1 MYMKEHK
8 TQWTQKQL
16 ETIELRQ
23 KNILVSAAAG
33 SGKTAVLIE
42 RIKQLILTDRVSV
55 DRLLVVTFTKA
66 AASEMKEKLVCALN
80 QSIRENPNEGDFL
93 RMQLDLI
100 PSSNISTFHSFSL
113 EVIRRYFHLIDLDPG
128 FKVCDEAE
136 AKIMKADGI
145 DQVFEAFFE
154 DCNPDFLE
162 YISCY
167 SSSKNEN
174 LLKKN
179 LIDLYDKIRSI
190 PDSIAWLEESV
201 EQLAQTPEEF
211 VHSDLIKFITSHVGD
226 KLEAAQRLMENAFD
240 LLDSHDIKKAATIC
254 RIDIE
259 AIEDMRRS
267 ITRGALEETR
277 QLLASFKPG
286 TISASKDQKE
296 DYSLIKE
303 HVKGFRDRAKDI
315 IRKDI
320 QSNFFSLSMSENIL
334 DINKTYDKGKELLH
348 ILEAFHQTYSR
359 IKREKSL
366 LDFSDIEHFAI
377 EILRNQEAAQEYKEK
392 FQYIFIDEYQDSNLL
407 QETIIDTIKR
417 HDNVFM
423 VGDIKQSI
431 YKFRLAEPEIFQKK
445 YALYK
450 DPADLNST
458 KIDLNRNFRSKENI
472 IQAVNGIFA
481 NLMEYDGDAAL
492 YRGIPDIQFADK
504 PVELVIVDGTGGGLS
519 EDLEYNDDNIEE
531 MKAIE
536 LEAMV
541 AAQII
546 KNAIGTTYY
555 DVKAGLER
563 PLQKRDMV
571 ILMHGVKRKAEIY
584 FQALQ
589 EVEIDAYVDDHTG
602 YFDTIEIMSFSDLLK
617 IIDNDKRDLPLLGA
631 LRSPIFDFDV
641 DDFIEIRNQ
650 CKENSFHRALRS
662 YGMWG
667 RNTDLKDKINHT
679 LSRIHQWKKE
689 SRYMQIDEFAWKLMC
704 DTGYYAYVG
713 ALQGGSL
720 RQANLRIFLERA
732 KSFRTSGDGSIY
744 GLLRYMSALA
754 EKEVDTGQASIVG
767 ENDDT
772 VRIMTIHK
780 SKGLEFPFVLVA
792 SLGSRFNHDK
802 MDKTGVMHKDLGI
815 GLTLFNPEEKWFRH
829 TLVQH
834 AIVAKKRKEEL
845 DESVRVLYVAF
856 TRAMDKLVL
865 LGSDSDWGKN
875 EIKYD
880 SGAKSESNFL
890 GMVYPYTKQAGISV
904 SIMARDQLQQK
915 RKRQT
920 THGVSVEQLMLS
932 AMNGVLLDP
941 HKMSDVEAVDQRLS
955 YRYANEKAVNLKSKY
970 SVSEIN
976 SGKYIDVT
984 IVQPRFLSEK
994 HGYTPAETGS
1004 IMHTVMEHIDTK
1016 RFHQPEYLEDYLQ
1029 ELVKSELL
1037 LPQEA
1042 ETVNPLWILTLA
1054 KGDLGQR
1061 MASAD
1066 ILHREKPF
1074 NLLHSYEGSE
1084 VMVQGVIDC
1093 WFEEQGNIVLID
1105 YKTGKD
1111 GWKIDD
1117 RYRQQLQL
1125 YKKALETILEKPVK
1139 ETYLYLFSESKVIS
1153 VETDKD

>member
-1 MYMKEHK
+1 
-8 TQWTQKQL
+8 
-16 ETIELRQ
+16 
-23 KNILVSAAAG
+23 
-33 SGKTAVLIE
+33 
-42 RIKQLILTDRVSV
+42 
-55 DRLLVVTFTKA
+55 
-66 AASEMKEKLVCALN
+66 
-80 QSIRENPNEGDFL
+80 
-93 RMQLDLI
+93 
-100 PSSNISTFHSFSL
+100 
-113 EVIRRYFHLIDLDPG
+113 
-128 FKVCDEAE
+128 
-136 AKIMKADGI
+136 MKADGI

-154 DCNPDFLE
+154 DSNPDFLE
-162 YISCY
+162 YIGCY

-174 LLKKN
+174 QLKKN
-179 LIDLYDKIRSI
+179 LLDLYDKIRSI

-201 EQLAQTPEEF
+201 EQLAQTSEDF
-211 VHSDLIKFITSHVGD
+211 NHSELMGFITSHVD
-226 KLEAAQRLMENAFD
+226 DRLETAERFMENAFA
-240 LLDSHDIKKAATIC
+240 LLDGYDIKKAASIC
-254 RIDIE
+254 RLDIE
-259 AIEDMRRS
+259 SIQEMRKS
-267 ITRGALEETR
+267 ISSGAFEETR
-277 QLLASFKPG
+277 QLVTSFKPG
-286 TISASKDQKE
+286 IIVASKEQKE
-296 DYSLIKE
+296 DYASIKE

-315 IRKDI
+315 IRKEI
-320 QSNFFSLSMSENIL
+320 QPKFFSSSISESLL
-334 DINKTYDKGKELLH
+334 DINKTYEKGKELYR
-348 ILEAFHQTYSR
+348 ILEAFHQTYSI

-445 YALYK
+445 YAMYK
-450 DPADLNST
+450 DPVDVNST
-458 KIDLNRNFRSKENI
+458 KIDLNLNFRSKENI
-472 IQAVNGIFA
+472 IKAVNGIFA
-481 NLMEYDGDAAL
+481 NLMEYDDDAAL
-492 YRGIPDIQFADK
+492 YRGISDIHFADK

-519 EDLEYNDDNIEE
+519 EDLEFSDDSIEE

-555 DVKAGLER
+555 DVKAGMER
-563 PLQKRDMV
+563 PLRKRDMV

-589 EVEIDAYVDDHTG
+589 DVEIDAYVDDHTG
-602 YFDTIEIMSFSDLLK
+602 YFDTIEIMNFSDLLK
-617 IIDNDKRDLPLLGA
+617 IVDNDKRDLPLLGA
-631 LRSPIFDFDV
+631 LRSPIFGFDI

-650 CKENSFHRALRS
+650 GKENSFHSALRS

-667 RNTDLKDKINHT
+667 RNTDLKNKINHT
-679 LSRIHQWKKE
+679 VSKIHQWKKE
-689 SRYMQIDEFAWKLMC
+689 SRYMPIDEFAWKLMC

-713 ALQGGSL
+713 ALPGGSL
-720 RQANLRIFLERA
+720 RQANLRIFIERA

-845 DESVRVLYVAF
+845 DEAVRVLYVAF
-856 TRAMDKLVL
+856 TRAMDQLVL
-865 LGSDSDWGKN
+865 LGFDADWGKN

-880 SGAKSESNFL
+880 SGAKSESNYL
-890 GMVYPYTKQAGISV
+890 GMICPYTNQAGIKV
-904 SIMARDQLQQK
+904 SIVNRNQLHQK
-915 RKRQT
+915 TNKQMSNAIAMEKLMIDA
-920 THGVSVEQLMLS
+920 VSG
-932 AMNGVLLDP
+932 NLLDSFEVF
-941 HKMSDVEAVDQRLS
+941 HKDAIRERLS
-955 YRYANEKAVNLKSKY
+955 YRYANEKAVNMKSKY

-976 SGKYIDVT
+976 ARKYINAK
-984 IVQPRFLSEK
+984 IVEPRFLREK

-1004 IMHTVMEHIDTK
+1004 IMHTVMEHIDPK
-1016 RFHQPEYLEDYLQ
+1016 RFHQPEYLEDYLK
-1029 ELVKSELL
+1029 ELVNSELL

-1066 ILHREKPF
+1066 MLHREKAF

-1093 WFEEQGNIVLID
+1093 WFEEEGKIVLID

-1153 VETDKD
+1153 VDTDKE